1 MAEGPPA
8 LAETC
13 LPAPSI
19 KEPGARMWRGANR
32 AQSDI
37 KDHPG
42 LLDAYLGACYVVVMG
57 G

>member
-8 LAETC
+8 LSETC
-13 LPAPSI
+13 LRAPSI
-19 KEPGARMWRGANR
+19 QEPLARMWRGANR
-32 AQSDI
+32 AQWDI

-57 G
+57 V